1 MEWEPSCSS
10 PGSVLCPRWPFQDSN
25 PFVET
30 QLLVIELQPDPERP
44 RDPSHSQNHY
54 LQETGGGELYFS
66 QPPLSPFKQPFWR
79 WAPWKRTPSYF
90 EKIPQCWSSPFSLSF
105 VYKHVI
111 PKCCPHLRYTKSHGT
126 ERFSRGGPQGT
137 YSVTALKSWWAWG
150 SCFLIENE
158 YPSRSLY
165 APPPTSPSPVFL
177 EDFSECWLHLQDVS
191 FPTLEFVLQQRCLHW
206 ILLILSLNGRAVN
219 STINVK

>member
-111 PKCCPHLRYTKSHGT
+111 PRCCPHLRYTKSHGT
-126 ERFSRGGPQGT
+126 ERFPRGGPQGT

-165 APPPTSPSPVFL
+165 APPPTSPQSCLFGRFL
-177 EDFSECWLHLQDVS
+177 WMLIAFA
-191 FPTLEFVLQQRCLHW
+191 RCLISHPRVCSATT
-206 ILLILSLNGRAVN
+206 LLTLNSFN
-219 STINVK
+219 PIIKWSCCKFYN